1 MTLWKNRFRRAAI
14 IAAIVAVLLVVTG
27 FGMIEIRASRTFD
40 APYPSIEA
48 TSDAATI
55 EHGRYLVYGPAAC
68 AYCHVPKEQ
77 WKQLDGGR
85 QLPLAGKHLFR
96 LPFGD
101 LYSANL
107 TSDPDTGIGHRT
119 AGELARILR
128 YGVRADGR
136 AAMPLMEY
144 QGLSDEDVTAIVSFL
159 RTTAPVRN
167 QVPEHRLTTLGKA
180 ILAFAYRPEGPRE
193 APMKKSPIGISI
205 ERGAYLAN
213 KVSACVSCHTDRGN
227 DGALVGPKFAGGQRM
242 DVAADASK
250 VFVSPN
256 LTPDPQTSLIGIFT
270 EDAFVVRFRQG
281 ELVEGTP
288 MPWGAY
294 ARMTEAD
301 LRSVFRYL
309 KSLPPVEHA
318 TGSAVQNKGV

>member
-1 MTLWKNRFRRAAI
+1 MTLWKNRLRR
-14 IAAIVAVLLVVTG
+14 IATIAVIVAVALVVAG
-27 FGMIEIRASRTFD
+27 LGVIEMRAARRFD
-40 APYPSIEA
+40 APYPAIAA
-48 TSDAATI
+48 TSDAAVI
-55 EHGRYLVYGPAAC
+55 ERGRYLVYGPAAC

-77 WKQLDGGR
+77 WKELDGGR
-85 QLPLAGKHLFR
+85 QLPLTGKHLFR

-119 AGELARILR
+119 DGELARILR

-159 RTTAPVRN
+159 RTTAPVSN
-167 QVPEHRLTTLGKA
+167 EVPRHRLTTLGKA
-180 ILAFAYRPEGPRE
+180 ILAFAYTPEGPVDV
-193 APMKKSPIGISI
+193 PMTKSPTGISI
-205 ERGAYLAN
+205 ERGAYLSN
-213 KVSACVSCHTDRGN
+213 KVSACVSCHTDRGS

-250 VFVSPN
+250 VYVSPN
-256 LTPDPQTSLIGIFT
+256 LTPDAKTSVIGVFT
-270 EDAFVVRFRQG
+270 EDAFVIRFRQG

-318 TGSAVQNKGV
+318 TGPAFQNKGA